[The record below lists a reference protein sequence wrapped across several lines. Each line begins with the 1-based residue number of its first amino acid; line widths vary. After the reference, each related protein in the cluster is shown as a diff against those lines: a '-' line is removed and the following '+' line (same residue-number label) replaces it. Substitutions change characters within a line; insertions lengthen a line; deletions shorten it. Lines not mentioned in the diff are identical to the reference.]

1 MNPRTKKM
9 ETATELLQVSCIRDF
24 MADKRTTIFSQ
35 QWRFTDNQILVI
47 NEPSALQR

>member
-1 MNPRTKKM
+1 MNPVTNKM
-9 ETATELLQVSCIRDF
+9 ETATELLQVPCIRDF

-35 QWRFTDNQILVI
+35 TWRFTDNQTLVI